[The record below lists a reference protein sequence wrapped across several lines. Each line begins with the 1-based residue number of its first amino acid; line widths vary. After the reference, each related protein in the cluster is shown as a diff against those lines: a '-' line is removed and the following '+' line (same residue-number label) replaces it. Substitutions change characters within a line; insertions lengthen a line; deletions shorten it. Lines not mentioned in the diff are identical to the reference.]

1 MKNLACGTCF
11 PRSRDA
17 LPYSAFPRLCVSGCI
32 GGAHIDAGKE
42 WSLTAGI
49 AARVL
54 SGERIEN
61 IPNVNNSNPQVQV
74 NWRELQR
81 WHIPESAL
89 PPGSLVLDREPTLW
103 ERDRKYIIPA
113 LGVILAQA
121 LLIAGLLWQRARK
134 RKAEA
139 VLRESEER
147 FRVMADMTPSL
158 IWMCDAQGKITYL
171 NQRWLSFTG
180 SERQAGDGGDTYFAH
195 IHPDDVKNMWM

>member
-1 MKNLACGTCF
+1 M
-11 PRSRDA
+11 
-17 LPYSAFPRLCVSGCI
+17 
-32 GGAHIDAGKE
+32 
-42 WSLTAGI
+42 
-49 AARVL
+49 L
-54 SGERIEN
+54 SGQRIEN
-61 IPNVNNSNPQVQV
+61 IPLVNDSNSQVQV

-121 LLIAGLLWQRARK
+121 LLIAGLLWQRTRK

-147 FRVMADMTPSL
+147 FRVMADTTPSL

-180 SERQAGDGGDTYFAH
+180 SERQAGDGDAYVAH
-195 IHPDDVKNMWM
+195 IHPDDGEEHEGCDVGGTYGTTAVFQGVPTPPERWNVPVDV